1 MNIKLFEEYSEL
13 YTEVDRN
20 IFWDNYENV
29 VTITD
34 KEISKVKELIPKC
47 IFSRLNPSAGPTHND
62 IIHIQWVESSK
73 KKPLLQKGDFYFYK
87 NDDDWWWIYIDT
99 GRVLKYYK
107 CDQLEGFLKLLTDLI
122 VKPKIGLW

>member
-34 KEISKVKELIPKC
+34 KEISKIRKLIPKC
-47 IFSRLNPSAGPTHND
+47 TMEGRDML
-62 IIHIQWVESSK
+62 HIN
-73 KKPLLQKGDFYFYK
+73 LYYAQKRADFYFYK
-87 NDDDWWWIYIDT
+87 NDDDWWWVNIDT
-99 GRVLKYYK
+99 ITVIERVVKYYK

-122 VKPKIGLW
+122 VKPKIGL